1 MAEEEQIE
9 DNSIEE
15 EKVDDAPEIE
25 EPTSEEEEESAPL
38 EYTKKLGEEERE
50 DEEEESSFTKFID
63 NCIEYLDGRSR
74 KVVLWTLG
82 IFLIS
87 TFNFIAWNFVESE
100 FLKYTGVLLSTML
113 LFSAMCGTLIS
124 YNVYNKIN
132 EKNVDVRLSGM
143 ILSIGSVLVTLFFM
157 IYQIQN
163 NDCLTEFSEANCD
176 ADISLRAVITISV
189 YAGSIGVVMLI
200 YGLGL
205 LEKNLVPYAL
215 AIAFGG
221 SLILTIVLLMSV
233 YSWIEESVWLL
244 LIPLLFLGMGLAGL
258 HHRRYQLAGFVIG
271 CYITG
276 LAGIGWFC
284 LLYTSPSPRDL
295 STSRMPSSA

>member
-1 MAEEEQIE
+1 MILW
-9 DNSIEE
+9 
-15 EKVDDAPEIE
+15 K
-25 EPTSEEEEESAPL
+25 
-38 EYTKKLGEEERE
+38 
-50 DEEEESSFTKFID
+50 EESSFKKFID
-63 NCIEYLDGRSR
+63 KCIVYLDGRSR

-200 YGLGL
+200 Y
-205 LEKNLVPYAL
+205 E
-215 AIAFGG
+215 
-221 SLILTIVLLMSV
+221 
-233 YSWIEESVWLL
+233 
-244 LIPLLFLGMGLAGL
+244 
-258 HHRRYQLAGFVIG
+258 
-271 CYITG
+271 
-276 LAGIGWFC
+276 
-284 LLYTSPSPRDL
+284 
-295 STSRMPSSA
+295 